1 MYSGYGTTFGSAGS
15 WNFDNDFSR
24 NVVIIGVANSSSYHT
39 TRINNLQNNFLVLG
53 ESPNSGINGSFG
65 SPEQEFSI

>member
-1 MYSGYGTTFGSAGS
+1 M
-15 WNFDNDFSR
+15 
-24 NVVIIGVANSSSYHT
+24 IIGVANSSSYHT
-39 TRINNLQNNFLVLG
+39 ARINNLQNNFLVLG